1 MDDSDVRR
9 ALMHSNRVLMEGQ
22 TNRRLLEALLTEFGS
37 VEKAFVID
45 WIPEQGEDIYTVAV
59 PPGTIATVEIP
70 RDESLI
76 VPIIEKI
83 PFDQY
88 RRDSKRMTKEIR
100 RKLSVVRDLLAQ

>member
-1 MDDSDVRR
+1 MDDSDTRKS
-9 ALMHSNRVLMEGQ
+9 LMHSNRMLMEGQ

-37 VEKAFVID
+37 IEKAFVID

-59 PPGTIATVEIP
+59 PPGTIAIVEIP

-76 VPIIEKI
+76 DPIIEKL

-88 RRDSKRMTKEIR
+88 RRDSKHMTKAIR
-100 RKLSVVRDLLAQ
+100 RKLSVVKDIWI